1 MLYVVSA
8 PSSIPSPSPHPKSV
22 RIRGSIDLTP
32 TPRAAAVV
40 AASNV
45 YCPEMCSLC
54 SCRRRRRFG
63 GFQGLPTRGNANMAV
78 RFVNAR
84 SGIVEKN
91 YQDDH
96 NRDAEGQLDIFSSQA
111 NLRTQL
117 TDHRISFT
125 DSFELRSSNIILC
138 QNVV

>member
-1 MLYVVSA
+1 
-8 PSSIPSPSPHPKSV
+8 
-22 RIRGSIDLTP
+22 
-32 TPRAAAVV
+32 
-40 AASNV
+40 
-45 YCPEMCSLC
+45 
-54 SCRRRRRFG
+54 
-63 GFQGLPTRGNANMAV
+63 MAV